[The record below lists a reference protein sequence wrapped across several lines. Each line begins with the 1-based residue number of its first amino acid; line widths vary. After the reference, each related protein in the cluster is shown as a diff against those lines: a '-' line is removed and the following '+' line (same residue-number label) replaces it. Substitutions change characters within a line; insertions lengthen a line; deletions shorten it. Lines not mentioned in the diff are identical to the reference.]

1 MTRPP
6 YDDLWEMYTRSQDEI
21 AELASRLKN
30 REMDILLL
38 QNDINELAEILYTHG
53 IFQHFDFD

>member
-1 MTRPP
+1 MNPP
-6 YDDLWEMYTRSQDEI
+6 TENSRELYTRSQDEI
-21 AELASRLKN
+21 ADLASRLKS

-38 QNDINELAEILYTHG
+38 QNDIDELEEILYTHG

>member
-6 YDDLWEMYTRSQDEI
+6 YDELWELYTRSQDEI
-21 AELASRLKN
+21 ADLASRLKS

-38 QNDINELAEILYTHG
+38 QNDIDELEEILYTHG